1 MDCRKQNGNEG
12 KAKEKPKRKGVWKV
26 LVRAGNACSKNLVL
40 LPVKLLCR
48 ARNAYVESLLNCKSG
63 QDSAVEVPISFKA
76 HRSGSSREEE
86 NLRRLIRM
94 TEIKLQLQMKVEEG
108 GPTATESGPETSV
121 IVARPT
127 FFGALRSSSV
137 GAKHMTIGIAPI
149 DEESPCYFPGSFK
162 KRWATPLPRS
172 GSCGNTH
179 SATQASQSLECV
191 V

>member
-1 MDCRKQNGNEG
+1 MDCSERNSNEI
-12 KAKEKPKRKGVWKV
+12 KAKEKPKRRGVWKV
-26 LVRAGNACSKNLVL
+26 LARAGNACSKNLVL

-48 ARNAYVESLLNCKSG
+48 ARKAYVETLLNCKTG
-63 QDSAVEVPISFKA
+63 QDKAVEVPISFKA
-76 HRSGSSREEE
+76 HRSGSRREEE

-94 TEIKLQLQMKVEEG
+94 TEIKLQLQMKLEDSG
-108 GPTATESGPETSV
+108 SMATESGPENSV

-149 DEESPCYFPGSFK
+149 DEDSPCYFPGSFK

-172 GSCGNTH
+172 GSCGTTH
-179 SATQASQSLECV
+179 PAQPPSTL
-191 V
+191 